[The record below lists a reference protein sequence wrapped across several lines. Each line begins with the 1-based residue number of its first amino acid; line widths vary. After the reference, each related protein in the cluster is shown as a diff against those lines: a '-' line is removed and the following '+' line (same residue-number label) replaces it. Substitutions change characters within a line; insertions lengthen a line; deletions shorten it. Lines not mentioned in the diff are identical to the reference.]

1 MATKLQFG
9 LMGLPRSVRETVELA
24 REAEESGYTWLGV
37 ADSPTVYQESY
48 LHQAEALRATT
59 RLQVGPMASHVVV
72 RHPVIVANLL
82 ATLSEM
88 FGNRVIGTVAT
99 GNSGA
104 RGLGIQPTTVHELE
118 QAVSAIRGYFAGT
131 GGAFGA
137 SLIPAT
143 GIVRAA
149 PPVTIAGDGPRVAE
163 LAGRVADGFL
173 YGGSMNSQALSRR
186 AAAGRTRAG
195 QMLWA
200 GPSVSLA
207 ATVDGVLNDMGAM
220 AVAMANRAFRGDLD
234 ERGVPKSLHN
244 DVRSMWQRY
253 DYAFHADSR
262 RPRNLEIIS
271 HQLAEHLVQNFVV
284 WGDEVRWHMQLE
296 ALATEGFDG
305 VMFILGQGEQL
316 NVARKVTTRLRQL
329 GYLPRN

>member
-1 MATKLQFG
+1 VVSALQFG
-9 LMGLPRSVRETVELA
+9 FMGLPRSVAETVALA
-24 REAEESGYTWLGV
+24 TEAEDSGCTWFGV

-48 LHQAEALRATT
+48 LHQAEALRVTT

-82 ATLSEM
+82 ATLSEI
-88 FGNRVIGTVAT
+88 FGERVIGTMAT

-104 RGLGIQPTTVHELE
+104 RGLGLHPATVQELE
-118 QAVSAIRGYFAGT
+118 QAVLAIRGYFAGT

-137 SLIPAT
+137 SSIPAT
-143 GIVRAA
+143 GIKRAA
-149 PPVTIAGDGPRVAE
+149 PPLMIAGDGPRVAE

-173 YGGSMNSQALSRR
+173 YGGSMNPDALARR

-207 ATVDGVLNDMGAM
+207 ETVGEVLKDMGAM
-220 AVAMANRAFRGDLD
+220 AVAMANRAFRGDLA
-234 ERGVPKSLHN
+234 ERGLPDSLHD
-244 DVRSMWQRY
+244 DVRDMWKRY
-253 DYAFHADSR
+253 DYAFHADSN
-262 RPRNLEIIS
+262 RPHNLELIS
-271 HQLAEHLVQNFVV
+271 SQLAEHLVHNFVI
-284 WGDEVRWHMQLE
+284 WGDENHWRVQLE
-296 ALATEGFDG
+296 ILATQGFGG

-316 NVARKVTTRLRQL
+316 AVAKNVTSRLRRL
-329 GYLPRN
+329 GYL